1 MRPQYGNSLGFERIL
16 NVYFYTSNPDKLLQA
31 RLMFVRHGYLL
42 RHFKG
47 DREPY
52 DEDYSLPTEHMLS
65 RAIQQV
71 NAEFG
76 VRSIFFVEDT
86 SLRLEA
92 LSDSSDFPG
101 LKVKEW
107 FASSPFEGV
116 DRLIQERGGDRRAV
130 VKSDI
135 ALYVPTLSQI
145 MFFHGET
152 AGTVVPSQPGFSGS
166 TQYPWLTP
174 TTFNGWFIPD
184 GATKRLGEMEFE
196 ESLEF
201 DFRAKS
207 LTKLIARLEEMN
219 AALNLG
225 ASFYTV
231 RRPEILHPPEQLA
244 FRELLP
250 REESEPQIL
259 LIIGHKCAGKTTLSD
274 YLASRDDVMVLEASS
289 VLRQLASDAGKSV
302 DTAEDAFDFL
312 RERGLDCVADAIARY
327 LERGKAHLNVVTG
340 LRTVE
345 EIFLLAQRFPRAR
358 IVFIDSDART
368 RFERHLRRSRDTD
381 VRSFREFEKQDEK
394 QATFGALRVATE
406 IATETIRNDGTLE
419 QYRARI
425 DAVVS
430 APLQHALAPQQKS
443 ELHRTLIALDAIG
456 DAGTCE
462 QISSRAVALGV
473 PVRKYNTNRALKAV
487 PEFAERVK
495 RSGHLL
501 RYKLTARGQ
510 RLLELLNL
518 IAGSRPAKTDIG
530 EGKAGH
536 HDTSYTADQQ

>member
-16 NVYFYTSNPDKLLQA
+16 NAYFYTSNPDKLLQA

-42 RHFKG
+42 RHYKG
-47 DREPY
+47 HREPY
-52 DEDYSLPTEHMLS
+52 DEDYSLPTEQMLA

-76 VRSIFFVEDT
+76 VKSIFFVEDT
-86 SLRLEA
+86 SLRLDA

-107 FASSPFEGV
+107 FAGTTFEEV
-116 DRLIQERGGDRRAV
+116 DRLLQAKGGNRRAV

-135 ALYVPTLSQI
+135 ALYVPTLSHVI
-145 MFFHGET
+145 FFHGET
-152 AGTVVPSQPGFSGS
+152 AGTVAPSRPEFSGS

-184 GATKRLGEMEFE
+184 GAMKRLGEMEFE

-225 ASFYTV
+225 SSFYTV
-231 RRPEILHPPEQLA
+231 RRPEISHPPQQLA

-250 REESEPQIL
+250 QEESEPQVL
-259 LIIGHKCAGKTTLSD
+259 LVIGHKCAGKTTLSD
-274 YLASRDDVMVLEASS
+274 YLAGRDGVMVFEASS
-289 VLRQLASDAGKSV
+289 VLRQLAWEAEENV
-302 DTAEDAFDFL
+302 DTADDAFNFL
-312 RERGLDCVADAIARY
+312 RERGLDFVAEAIAKY
-327 LERGKAHLNVVTG
+327 LGRGMANLNVITG

-345 EIFLLAQRFPRAR
+345 EIFLLVHRFPQAR
-358 IVFIDSDART
+358 IVLVDSDART
-368 RFERHLRRSRDTD
+368 RFERHLRRARDTE
-381 VRSFREFEKQDEK
+381 VRTFSDFQKQDEK
-394 QATFGALRVATE
+394 QAAFGALRVATE
-406 IATETIRNDGTLE
+406 IATDTIHNDGTLE
-419 QYRARI
+419 QYRAKI
-425 DAVVS
+425 EALVS
-430 APLQHALAPQQKS
+430 SLPKLAQAHEQKS
-443 ELHRTLIALDAIG
+443 ELHRTLMALNEIG

-462 QISSRAVALGV
+462 QISEKSAELGF
-473 PVRKYNTNRALKAV
+473 PIRKYNTNRALKSV

-501 RYKLTARGQ
+501 SYKLTARGQ
-510 RLLELLNL
+510 RLLDLLNVVGKSEL
-518 IAGSRPAKTDIG
+518 RSTATSTDRIG
-530 EGKAGH
+530 LLE
-536 HDTSYTADQQ
+536 

>member
-1 MRPQYGNSLGFERIL
+1 MRPQYGNSLAFERIL
-16 NVYFYTSNPDKLLQA
+16 NVYFYTSNSDKLFQA
-31 RLMFVRHGYLL
+31 RLIFVRSGYLL

-52 DEDYSLPTEHMLS
+52 DEDYSLPTEQMLT

-92 LSDSSDFPG
+92 LSDSSDVPG

-107 FASSPFEGV
+107 FASSTFEEV
-116 DRLIQERGGDRRAV
+116 DRLILERGGDRRAV

-135 ALYVPTLSQI
+135 ALYLPTLSHI

-152 AGTVVPSQPGFSGS
+152 AGTVATSPPAFSGS

-174 TTFNGWFIPD
+174 STFNGWFIPD
-184 GATKRLGEMEFE
+184 GATRRLGEMEFE

-225 ASFYTV
+225 SSFYTV
-231 RRPEILHPPEQLA
+231 RRPEVSHSQEQLA

-259 LIIGHKCAGKTTLSD
+259 LVIGHKCAGKTTLSD
-274 YLASRDDVMVLEASS
+274 YLAGRDGVMVFEASS
-289 VLRQLASDAGKSV
+289 VLRQLASEAKEKV
-302 DTAEDAFDFL
+302 DTTDDAFNFL
-312 RERGLDCVADAIARY
+312 RKHGLDCVAEAIAKY
-327 LERGKAHLNVVTG
+327 LDRAKANLNVITG

-345 EIFLLAQRFPRAR
+345 EIFLLAQRFPQAR
-358 IVFIDSDART
+358 IVLVDSDART
-368 RFERHLRRSRDTD
+368 RFERHLRRARDTD
-381 VRSFREFEKQDEK
+381 VRSFSDFQKQDEK
-394 QATFGALRVATE
+394 QAAFGALRVATE
-406 IATETIRNDGTLE
+406 IATDTIRNDGTLE
-419 QYRARI
+419 QYRA
-425 DAVVS
+425 
-430 APLQHALAPQQKS
+430 KS
-443 ELHRTLIALDAIG
+443 MRWF
-456 DAGTCE
+456 
-462 QISSRAVALGV
+462 SPFR
-473 PVRKYNTNRALKAV
+473 N
-487 PEFAERVK
+487 
-495 RSGHLL
+495 
-501 RYKLTARGQ
+501 
-510 RLLELLNL
+510 
-518 IAGSRPAKTDIG
+518 RPAAMGRRVNCT
-530 EGKAGH
+530 ER
-536 HDTSYTADQQ
+536 